1 SGRGCGWLEDAGRFT
16 FTSTVA
22 SGAATIK
29 IISRTSM
36 TSINGVTLI
45 SCISPLSS
53 RFSLRRIAIQSTYAQ
68 FGRRMYRFN
77 GAGVQVQIAALQQ
90 QNLRGNVTQCGF
102 VTANH
107 AREDVIDNNRRD
119 SGNQTDS
126 RGQQRFCDTRRD
138 DRKVSGLRLGDT
150 DKAVHDAP
158 DGTEQADERGDGAD
172 SRQVAVT
179 AAHMT
184 THGRNATLQTEA
196 GTLFNAFVIF
206 TACGE
211 FQLVLRFVH

>member
-1 SGRGCGWLEDAGRFT
+1 
-16 FTSTVA
+16 
-22 SGAATIK
+22 
-29 IISRTSM
+29 M
-36 TSINGVTLI
+36 N
-45 SCISPLSS
+45 
-53 RFSLRRIAIQSTYAQ
+53 
-68 FGRRMYRFN
+68 RFN

-107 AREDVIDNNRRD
+107 AREDIIDNNRRD

-126 RGQQRFCDTRRD
+126 RCQQRFCDTRATTA
-138 DRKVSGLRLGDT
+138 RLVVCVWAIPIKLFMMPQTVPNRPTNGEI
-150 DKAVHDAP
+150 AP
-158 DGTEQADERGDGAD
+158 IVA
-172 SRQVAVT
+172 VAVT